1 VRFGTK
7 VAMGHGLLTMLAAI
21 VALTMLAVL
30 RVNQSELAE
39 IRNSYEQTLFVSQV
53 LAAANDYSEQIA
65 ELFVLGDD
73 PQEIIEARDVLFEA
87 ITAAE
92 LAIEEEIA
100 SLDPEADEE
109 EIAGEADELARL
121 VELRAIIDGLETA
134 RTQITEAL
142 GDGRSTDAAELYARD
157 VENSL
162 DAALDD
168 VLQASLLRERR
179 EVTDALTEMD
189 SVSARLRRISY
200 VLVAATAVA
209 ATALAAFF
217 YVSVLR
223 PVAALSR
230 GAEAVAAGD
239 LAHRVDLRSDDALG
253 NLAQRFNAMTAEIAR
268 QRNDLLAAKEHLETE
283 VAARTADLKEAADRQ
298 SELAESR
305 ARVLADLSHELRT
318 PLTIIRGKAEV
329 TLGTPGADGE
339 MMKKA
344 LFRIL
349 SKAEQMS
356 RLVDDMLFVARTEAG
371 AIPIKREEIDLQDV
385 VADVLLDSRDL
396 SRRKGISILPRQPV
410 TPVPVLGDADRL
422 RQAMLIPLDN
432 AVRLAPEGSS
442 VSLHLFA
449 AEGRA
454 VVEISDQGPGFVA
467 EEAERAFG
475 RFWSGTDGKAGSGRG
490 SGLGLSIARWIMER
504 HDGRIALSN
513 HDGGGATVQLEM
525 PLAPGAVA

>member
-1 VRFGTK
+1 MRFGTK
-7 VAMGHGLLTMLAAI
+7 IALGHGLVTMLAAV
-21 VALTMLAVL
+21 VAMTMLAVL

-39 IRNSYEQTLFVSQV
+39 VRNSYEQTLFVSQV
-53 LAAANDYSEQIA
+53 FAAANHYSEQIA

-73 PQEIIEARDVLFEA
+73 QQELLAARDDLFEA
-87 ITAAE
+87 IAATAR
-92 LAIEEEIA
+92 AIEQEIA
-100 SLDPEADEE
+100 SLDPVDDAD
-109 EIAGEADELARL
+109 EIAGELDELARL
-121 VELRAIIDGLETA
+121 ADLRAILDRLETV
-134 RTQITEAL
+134 RTRITAAL
-142 GDGRSTDAAELYARD
+142 DAGRATEAAELYERE

-168 VLQASLLRERR
+168 VLEAGLLREQR
-179 EVTDALTEMD
+179 EVTEALAEMD
-189 SVSARLRRISY
+189 GVSARLRRISY
-200 VLVAATAVA
+200 ILLTAMTVAVTG
-209 ATALAAFF
+209 LAAFL
-217 YVSVLR
+217 YLSVLR

-239 LAHRVDLRSDDALG
+239 LAHRVNLRSDDALG
-253 NLAQRFNAMTAEIAR
+253 HLAQRFDAMTAEIER
-268 QRNDLLAAKEHLETE
+268 QRNDLRAANERLEAE
-283 VAARTADLKEAADRQ
+283 VAARTADLKQAVDRQ
-298 SELAESR
+298 SDLAASR

-339 MMKKA
+339 AMRKA
-344 LFRIL
+344 LSRIL

-371 AIPIKREEIDLQDV
+371 AIPIDRAEIDLQDV
-385 VADVLLDSRDL
+385 VSDVLLDSRDL
-396 SRRKGISILPRQPV
+396 SRRKHISILPRQPV
-410 TPVPVLGDADRL
+410 SPVPVLGDADRL

-449 AEGRA
+449 TEDRA
-454 VVEISDQGPGFVA
+454 VVEISDEGPGFGA

-513 HDGGGATVQLEM
+513 HEEGGATVRLEM
-525 PLAPGAVA
+525 PLAPDAVA